1 MATVITNECINCG
14 ACEPECPNTAI
25 YQGGAEWDLDGVKQ
39 PALAADIFFI
49 VAEKCTECVGF
60 HDKEACA
67 VVCPVDCCVP
77 DPDRPESESA
87 LLERAKKLHPERI
100 FAQDFPSRF
109 RQPGVTAAAN
119 EPKPAA
125 VATPAPTAADPIAAK
140 AVTEPAPPPMTPV
153 GATKPAAT
161 ATPVPTAPVESK
173 AAVPRAPEP
182 SAPAPAV
189 AATAASKPP
198 PHPAA
203 KQMPRPPKEAH
214 RHSWTGRRGAGSQA
228 RSAGS
233 TCHRGRREAEGGP
246 PGFPRH
252 GRVGDPRR
260 LLSLPALVHRTLQA
274 LPQRR
279 GSSLPVLQGLVRGH
293 NHDAWSGAP
302 AATGVSPAVSPRT
315 RSGRQAPQQE
325 RAELESRQRQAVERF
340 DVALKALRAEQKA
353 PGVPHQR
360 AGIFG

>member
-1 MATVITNECINCG
+1 MATYITEDCINCG
-14 ACEPECPNTAI
+14 ACEPECPNAAI

-39 PALAADIFFI
+39 PAITADIFFI
-49 VAEKCTECVGF
+49 VPEKCTECVGF

-109 RQPGVTAAAN
+109 RQPGVTAAAS

-140 AVTEPAPPPMTPV
+140 AVTKPAPPPTTPV
-153 GATKPAAT
+153 GAAKPAAT
-161 ATPVPTAPVESK
+161 ATPVPAAPVESK
-173 AAVPRAPEP
+173 AAVARAPEP
-182 SAPAPAV
+182 SAPTPAA

-198 PHPAA
+198 PQPGAEQSAVAAEERPTATTGPTVAGPDPTPEPATA
-203 KQMPRPPKEAH
+203 ADEKPKVARPALPDMDEWEIPVDCFH
-214 RHSWTGRRGAGSQA
+214 
-228 RSAGS
+228 
-233 TCHRGRREAEGGP
+233 CHRSYTVRFKHFRSGVVLRCPSCKGSYVVTTTMHGQVRRQLQEFHQQCRRELE
-246 PGFPRH
+246 
-252 GRVGDPRR
+252 
-260 LLSLPALVHRTLQA
+260 
-274 LPQRR
+274 
-279 GSSLPVLQGLVRGH
+279 
-293 NHDAWSGAP
+293 
-302 AATGVSPAVSPRT
+302 AV
-315 RSGRQAPQQE
+315 RQAPPQE

-340 DVALKALRAEQKA
+340 GVALKALRAEQKA